1 MRKRLMVLGILGMAA
16 SVNGAVVTYTLSLH
30 ENATCGITNNNNFA
44 VWVTVSQG
52 DNAGL
57 FAYGVDLTGTGD
69 AGGPATMTLVNRTP
83 VGTFDAD
90 PGDPNYDPSQVYP
103 TKFFGFGAGRAT
115 NSITGIGSGVQ
126 DLSKGPDLIPL
137 FGFGQT
143 ARTANGLRPPPDTST
158 GVPVAY

>member
-1 MRKRLMVLGILGMAA
+1 
-16 SVNGAVVTYTLSLH
+16 
-30 ENATCGITNNNNFA
+30 
-44 VWVTVSQG
+44 
-52 DNAGL
+52 
-57 FAYGVDLTGTGD
+57 
-69 AGGPATMTLVNRTP
+69 
-83 VGTFDAD
+83 
-90 PGDPNYDPSQVYP
+90 SQVYP

-158 GVPVAY
+158 GVPVAYGNAATATNSDASWGNPCNPAGGAALPAGSARLLTGTWIGTAPTIQTLSV